1 MLFEDTYQTIEKYA
15 EGTFRDRGSKFI
27 GRAYPVRTEEETKN
41 ILADIR
47 KKYHDANHHC
57 YAYRIGFDKSIFR
70 SNDDGEPSGTAGRP
84 IFGQIQSKDLT
95 YILIIVTRYF
105 GGTLLGVSGLINAYK
120 TAAAEALSTASIITK
135 YVYDVYEIT
144 YDYTIMND
152 VMKTLKDKNADIV
165 STNFEMTC
173 KVVFRIRKSFSD
185 AVYEFFKKLK
195 SVEIAYLRTE

>member
-27 GRAYPVRTEEETKN
+27 GRAYPVCTEEEAKK
-41 ILADIR
+41 ILVEIR

-70 SNDDGEPSGTAGRP
+70 TNDDGEPSGTAGRP

-95 YILIIVTRYF
+95 NILIIVTRYF

-120 TAAAEALSTASIITK
+120 TTAAEAIGNAIIVTRN
-135 YVYDVYEIT
+135 VHEVYEIT
-144 YDYTIMND
+144 YDYAIMNA
-152 VMKTLKDKNADIV
+152 VMKTLKDKKCRYHFNK
-165 STNFEMTC
+165 F
-173 KVVFRIRKSFSD
+173 
-185 AVYEFFKKLK
+185 
-195 SVEIAYLRTE
+195 